1 MMEEQRTRRQY
12 TREFKMEAVELL
24 INGNRK
30 AVEVA
35 PHWGN
40 LPDFQLLN
48 FTSTLFTYYY
58 PVSLDL
64 K

>member
-1 MMEEQRTRRQY
+1 
-12 TREFKMEAVELL
+12 MEAMELL
-24 INGNRK
+24 INGIRK

-40 LPDFQLLN
+40 LPDFQFLN
-48 FTSTLFTYYY
+48 FTSTLFPYYY
-58 PVSLDL
+58 PVSLYL